1 MAEGHG
7 RVVRR
12 RSPAAGVALDVVQG
26 VLGVGPGS
34 TMAERAGRPRVTT
47 ALESGAYDSPAVARI
62 CPGRRAG

>member
-1 MAEGHG
+1 MAPWQGHG

-34 TMAERAGRPRVTT
+34 TMAERAERPQMAA
-47 ALESGAYDSPAVARI
+47 ALESGTSDVVVKLPVS
-62 CPGRRAG
+62 C